1 MKKIINVVDDDDV
14 VRYACFGRVIMSGR
28 ALFESRELAEDNP
41 RLGRTDL
48 ETVSRKQSWTMY
60 RFAVAVPRVY
70 ICTVAEHC
78 STYNLQTFTFFTIIF
93 RYSSNE

>member
-1 MKKIINVVDDDDV
+1 MGQIGYFVPQNVFLMKKIINVVDDDDV

-48 ETVSRKQSWTMY
+48 ETVSRKQS
-60 RFAVAVPRVY
+60 
-70 ICTVAEHC
+70 
-78 STYNLQTFTFFTIIF
+78 
-93 RYSSNE
+93 